1 MAETS
6 SVVDRADVLMRRRRS
21 FVASKNEAPPP
32 ESKVEAPVE
41 EESTDDIPVLTEV
54 VVAETGVTEEKAELP
69 EDTQEHLLASDIARA
84 IGDQLTRDLPDLLE
98 TVLLNAGE
106 DQDRLLDQLLPQPQS
121 GAPAAK
127 GQVDLRTYGVGA
139 QILREV
145 GVRKMEL
152 LGQPRRMPSMT
163 GYDLEITGYIPKD

>member
-6 SVVDRADVLMRRRRS
+6 SVGDRADVLMRRRRS
-21 FVASKNEAPPP
+21 FVASKNETPPP

-54 VVAETGVTEEKAELP
+54 VVAETGVTVEQAELP

-106 DQDRLLDQLLPQPQS
+106 NLRAGITATMETALRDFIARRKQLRLP
-121 GAPAAK
+121 
-127 GQVDLRTYGVGA
+127 
-139 QILREV
+139 
-145 GVRKMEL
+145 
-152 LGQPRRMPSMT
+152 
-163 GYDLEITGYIPKD
+163 LEDANDGTL

>member
-106 DQDRLLDQLLPQPQS
+106 NLHAGITATMETALRDFIARRKQLRLP
-121 GAPAAK
+121 
-127 GQVDLRTYGVGA
+127 
-139 QILREV
+139 
-145 GVRKMEL
+145 
-152 LGQPRRMPSMT
+152 
-163 GYDLEITGYIPKD
+163 LEDANDGTL

>member
-21 FVASKNEAPPP
+21 FVASKNETPPP
-32 ESKVEAPVE
+32 ESKVEAPVQE
-41 EESTDDIPVLTEV
+41 ENTDDIPVLTEV

-106 DQDRLLDQLLPQPQS
+106 NLRAGITATMETALRDFIARRKQLRLP
-121 GAPAAK
+121 
-127 GQVDLRTYGVGA
+127 
-139 QILREV
+139 
-145 GVRKMEL
+145 
-152 LGQPRRMPSMT
+152 
-163 GYDLEITGYIPKD
+163 LEDANDGTL

>member
-6 SVVDRADVLMRRRRS
+6 SVVVRADVLMRRRRS
-21 FVASKNEAPPP
+21 FVASKNETPPP

-54 VVAETGVTEEKAELP
+54 VVAETGVTEEKAEHP

-106 DQDRLLDQLLPQPQS
+106 NLRAGITATMETALRDFIARRKQLRLP
-121 GAPAAK
+121 
-127 GQVDLRTYGVGA
+127 
-139 QILREV
+139 
-145 GVRKMEL
+145 
-152 LGQPRRMPSMT
+152 
-163 GYDLEITGYIPKD
+163 LEDANDGTL

>member
-1 MAETS
+1 M
-6 SVVDRADVLMRRRRS
+6 
-21 FVASKNEAPPP
+21 ASKNETPPP

-106 DQDRLLDQLLPQPQS
+106 NLRAGITATMETALRDFIARRKQLRLP
-121 GAPAAK
+121 
-127 GQVDLRTYGVGA
+127 
-139 QILREV
+139 
-145 GVRKMEL
+145 
-152 LGQPRRMPSMT
+152 
-163 GYDLEITGYIPKD
+163 LEDANDGTL

>member
-69 EDTQEHLLASDIARA
+69 EDPQEHLLASDIARA

-106 DQDRLLDQLLPQPQS
+106 NLRAGITATMETALRDFIARRKQLRLP
-121 GAPAAK
+121 
-127 GQVDLRTYGVGA
+127 
-139 QILREV
+139 
-145 GVRKMEL
+145 
-152 LGQPRRMPSMT
+152 
-163 GYDLEITGYIPKD
+163 LEDANDGTL

>member
-21 FVASKNEAPPP
+21 FVASKNETPPP
-32 ESKVEAPVE
+32 ESKVEDPVE

-106 DQDRLLDQLLPQPQS
+106 NLRAGITATMETALRDFIARRKQLRLP
-121 GAPAAK
+121 
-127 GQVDLRTYGVGA
+127 
-139 QILREV
+139 
-145 GVRKMEL
+145 
-152 LGQPRRMPSMT
+152 
-163 GYDLEITGYIPKD
+163 LEDANDGTL